1 MPCVKVDDKL
11 RSLGLGLAVIAT
23 VVAPRATIHAQSLEA
38 TPTPCKGQIIS
49 RIDVSARPP
58 FEVKGS
64 SMQRRLARQLTAL
77 HSTTNP
83 EVILRFLALRTGMAC
98 SELRRLE
105 SERILRAQP
114 YLADASVTAYPDN
127 KGGVYLS
134 VVTVDEVSL
143 VLGGGGSGANPYIR
157 SFRFGEEN
165 VMGEA
170 TSIIGHWR
178 YSENFRDNFSAEV
191 VDYQF
196 LGRPYQLRL
205 DGARNELGGNWGFEL
220 SHPFLTDLQRISW
233 RTTAGSREDYRYF
246 RREGD
251 VSRPAVLLQRAYA
264 DVGGVIR
271 VGPPGKIGLIG
282 ASLSYEDEM
291 PEPFPTLIG
300 LGTTE
305 RDTSTAL
312 QARYVRKR
320 VTRVNALAGLRNV
333 RYLRVTGLETLDGAQ
348 DVRRGFE
355 LATVLGRGMGMFGG
369 NNQDIFASANAYIGA
384 GVPTAFGVLEG
395 TLEGRHD
402 DGATGWDGILGSAR
416 LSTYFKPATRHT
428 LHASLELSG
437 GWKQRIPFQL
447 TFADK
452 DGGPRGFRDSW
463 LAGGKRSVVRLEDR
477 IFISHVKQFA
487 SVGIAPF
494 MDFGK
499 LYAGDVPFGVD
510 SRLNAS
516 VGVSLLASV
525 PPRSQRMWRFDIA
538 YPLNHDSGARLRV
551 RLFSRDYTSIFWKE
565 PGDVNRNRE
574 RSIPTSVFNWP

>member
-1 MPCVKVDDKL
+1 MDDKL
-11 RSLGLGLAVIAT
+11 KSLGFGWAIAAAVAAPC
-23 VVAPRATIHAQSLEA
+23 VAVRAQSLEGA
-38 TPTPCKGQIIS
+38 PVPCKGQIIS
-49 RIDVSARPP
+49 RVEVSARPP
-58 FEVKGS
+58 FEVRGS
-64 SMQRRLARQLTAL
+64 SLQRRLARQLVAV

-83 EVILRFLALRTGMAC
+83 EVILRFLALKTGMAC

-127 KGGVYLS
+127 SGGVYLS
-134 VVTVDEVSL
+134 VVTVDEVSI
-143 VLGGGGSGANPYIR
+143 VLGGGGSGAVPYLR
-157 SFRFGEEN
+157 SFRLGEEN
-165 VMGEA
+165 LAGEA
-170 TSIIGHWR
+170 TSLIGRWR
-178 YSENFRDNFSAEV
+178 YSENFRDNFSAEIT
-191 VDYQF
+191 DYQF

-246 RREGD
+246 RRED
-251 VSRPAVLLQRAYA
+251 DISRPAILLQRAYA
-264 DVGGVIR
+264 DAGGVVR
-271 VGPPGKIGLIG
+271 VGPPGQLGLIG
-282 ASLSYEDEM
+282 ASFSYEDEM
-291 PEPFPTLIG
+291 PEPFPTRIG

-305 RDTSTAL
+305 RDTVTAL
-312 QARYVRKR
+312 EERYVRRK
-320 VTRVNALAGLRNV
+320 VARVNALAGYRRV
-333 RYLRVTGLETLDGAQ
+333 KYLRVTGLATLDGAQ
-348 DVRRGFE
+348 DVPRGFE
-355 LATVLGRGMGMFGG
+355 VATLLGRGMGMFGG
-369 NNQDIFASANAYIGA
+369 SNQDIFASGSVYIGV
-384 GVPTAFGVLEG
+384 GKPSAFTTLQT
-395 TLEGRHD
+395 TLEGRHED
-402 DGATGWDGILGSAR
+402 TQRGWDGILGSAR
-416 LSTYFKPATRHT
+416 LSSYFKPANRHT
-428 LHASLELSG
+428 VNAALELTG

-463 LAGGKRSVVRLEDR
+463 LAGGRRAVLRLEDR
-477 IFISHVKQFA
+477 YFVGHVKQFA
-487 SVGIAPF
+487 SLGVAPF
-494 MDFGK
+494 MDIGK
-499 LYAGDVPFGVD
+499 LWASDVPFGVD

-516 VGVSLLASV
+516 VGISILASV